1 MVGEDVALGEPE
13 GAAVTEGTAEKDGRW
28 EGWKVGCGVG
38 NDTVGT
44 TESAVGGQVPPGVEG
59 PATGA
64 REGPPATGDQEGSPS
79 ETIGRGVTWAAEG
92 GEVAPPPG
100 RDDGALVRAVA
111 IGRSVVGSGRGLT
124 STVVGLF
131 VVGRLE
137 GSGVDC
143 AVGLS
148 EGLGVAGLSVGFF
161 DGFLVGVSVGSAD
174 GGGVRG
180 LLVGLLVDLAGVGQ
194 SVGLDV
200 GAAVV
205 ELAIGIRLGRA
216 VVGRAVAGPPS
227 DAVVG
232 ALVSESVSSP
242 PTAANDCAMVPHT
255 YLR

>member
-1 MVGEDVALGEPE
+1 M
-13 GAAVTEGTAEKDGRW
+13 
-28 EGWKVGCGVG
+28 
-38 NDTVGT
+38 GT
-44 TESAVGGQVPPGVEG
+44 TGFAVGGQVPPGVEG

-79 ETIGRGVTWAAEG
+79 ETIGRGITWAAEG

-100 RDDGALVRAVA
+100 RDDGALVVA

-174 GGGVRG
+174 GGCP
-180 LLVGLLVDLAGVGQ
+180 AKKNTTC
-194 SVGLDV
+194 
-200 GAAVV
+200 
-205 ELAIGIRLGRA
+205 IRKA
-216 VVGRAVAGPPS
+216 
-227 DAVVG
+227 
-232 ALVSESVSSP
+232 E
-242 PTAANDCAMVPHT
+242 
-255 YLR
+255 